1 MECLVWAGVAATEAR
16 PPKGISV
23 HRPAPKSA
31 PDSTV
36 YAVIPI
42 RTKMIGTSASIVAP
56 RLQQPRL
63 RTRRPGKPRPRKRRR
78 RKRHRAEPPQ
88 DPAHRD
94 RQEQVDQPQGGVA

>member
-16 PPKGISV
+16 PQKGISV

-56 RLQQPRL
+56 RLRKRQL
-63 RTRRPGKPRPRKRRR
+63 RKRRLR
-78 RKRHRAEPPQ
+78 KRQLRKRHPAEPPQ
-88 DPAHRD
+88 DPDHRD
-94 RQEQVDQPQGGVA
+94 RQEQVDQPQGGVAERDH

>member
-16 PPKGISV
+16 PPKGFSV

-42 RTKMIGTSASIVAP
+42 RTNTTGTTASIVAP
-56 RLQQPRL
+56 RL
-63 RTRRPGKPRPRKRRR
+63 RTRQLRKRQLRKRQFRKRRL

-88 DPAHRD
+88 DPDHRD
-94 RQEQVDQPQGGVA
+94 RQEQV